1 VVVEVVDK
9 LFTQVVLE
17 LKVVV
22 EVVQEVIEHQ
32 DLDQVHFKV
41 VLYH

>member
-9 LFTQVVLE
+9 LFTQVLLE

-22 EVVQEVIEHQ
+22 EVVQGVTELQ
-32 DLDQVHFKV
+32 DLDLAH
-41 VLYH
+41 

>member
-1 VVVEVVDK
+1 VVAEVVDK

-22 EVVQEVIEHQ
+22 EVEPVVIVHQ
-32 DLDQVHFKV
+32 VLAQVHFKDQIKV
-41 VLYH
+41 